1 MCPFFFYLGISKS
14 VDLGVEFPP
23 GNFEKVRDVNLISEQ
38 EYQDIKK
45 HTGVINPIMKHNDT
59 FKIVLLLILTE
70 LDEHSSAVRFRSAIL
85 SAIFHIESEALGEQ
99 AIAPFLE
106 VVYRVKEVYKSGKK
120 FFDLFSQSQP
130 M

>member
-38 EYQDIKK
+38 EYQDIKR
-45 HTGVINPIMKHNDT
+45 HTDVINPLMKHNDI

-70 LDEHSSAVRFRSAIL
+70 LNEHSSALRFRSAIL
-85 SAIFHIESEALGEQ
+85 SSISHIHSGDQ

-106 VVYRVKEVYKSGKK
+106 IVYRVKEVYKAGRN
-120 FFDLFSQSQP
+120 FFELLTKSQP
-130 M
+130 N